1 MIPNLGRIQHVPLR
15 EVWQNEA
22 SSFTPWLLQNEDV
35 LSDLLGIDI
44 TLERR
49 EEAVGRF
56 SLDLIGRNNDDGST
70 VIVENQLEGTD
81 HSHLGQLLT
90 YAGGLDAHTIIWV
103 ASDFRDEHRAAL
115 DWLNRVTGEDTH
127 FYGVI
132 VRAIR
137 IGDSIPAPDL
147 SLVVEP
153 NDFGKTVKARSE
165 SRWLEERGVKY
176 QEFWVQVIER
186 LKDKFPDFT
195 SRKPPTRQYFGLS
208 TDYSACYRTIAF
220 GRSKIK
226 VEFYLGS
233 SDEAVNSARF
243 EALYERKTEIETE
256 FGGQLSWEE
265 LEGRKAA
272 RIAFYRE
279 GSILNEGDWES
290 YFIWIDEYFTKFS
303 AIAKSDPFHAA
314 MSTSD
319 EETSKTQLS

>member
-1 MIPNLGRIQHVPLR
+1 MIPNLGRIQQVPLR

-22 SSFTPWLLQNEDV
+22 SSFTPWLLENEDV

-115 DWLNRVTGEDTH
+115 DWLNRVTGEETH
-127 FYGVI
+127 FYGVV

-137 IGDSIPAPDL
+137 IGDSVPAPDL

-153 NDFGKTVKARSE
+153 NDFGKTVKAQSE
-165 SRWLEERGVKY
+165 SRWLEERGIKY
-176 QEFWVQVIER
+176 QEFWMQVVER
-186 LKDKFPDFT
+186 LKDKFPEFK
-195 SRKPPTRQYFGLS
+195 SRKAPTRQYFGLS
-208 TDYSACYRTIAF
+208 TDYSFCNRTIAF
-220 GRSKIK
+220 GRSKLK
-226 VEFYLGS
+226 VEFYLGASDAAINS
-233 SDEAVNSARF
+233 SRF
-243 EALYERKTEIETE
+243 EALYERKAEIELE

-272 RIAFYRE
+272 RIAIYRD
-279 GSILNEGDWES
+279 GSILNEEEWES
-290 YFIWIDEYFTKFS
+290 YLTWIDENFTMFS
-303 AIAKSDPFHAA
+303 AIAQSEPFHSA
-314 MSTSD
+314 MSAGD
-319 EETSKTQLS
+319 

>member
-1 MIPNLGRIQHVPLR
+1 MIPNLGRIQQVPLR

-35 LSDLLGIDI
+35 LSELLGVDI

-90 YAGGLDAHTIIWV
+90 YAGGLDAQTIIWV
-103 ASDFRDEHRAAL
+103 ASEFRDEHRAAL

-153 NDFGKTVKARSE
+153 NEFGKTVKARTE

-176 QEFWVQVIER
+176 QEFWEKLVER
-186 LKDKFPDFT
+186 LKEQFPEFK
-195 SRKPPTRQYFGLS
+195 SRKAPTRQNFGLS
-208 TDYSACYRTIAF
+208 TGYSSCDRTIAF
-220 GRSKIK
+220 GHSKLN
-226 VEFYLGS
+226 VQFYLGS
-233 SDEAVNSARF
+233 SDPAVNSARF
-243 EALYERKTEIETE
+243 EALYERKEEIERE
-256 FGGQLSWEE
+256 FGGSLSWEE
-265 LEGRKAA
+265 LEGRKAS
-272 RIAFYRE
+272 RIAVYRE
-279 GSILNEGDWES
+279 GSILNEGEWDS
-290 YFIWIDEYFTKFS
+290 YFTWIEDNFTKFS
-303 AIAKSDPFHAA
+303 SIAQSALFREA
-314 MSTSD
+314 MSAAD
-319 EETSKTQLS
+319 EYAS

>member
-1 MIPNLGRIQHVPLR
+1 MIPNLGRIQQVPLR

-22 SSFTPWLLQNEDV
+22 TSFTPWLLENEDV

-103 ASDFRDEHRAAL
+103 ASEFRDEHRAAL

-127 FYGVI
+127 FFGVI

-137 IGDSIPAPDL
+137 IGDSVPAPDL
-147 SLVVEP
+147 SLAVEP
-153 NDFGKTVKARSE
+153 NDFGKTVKARSD
-165 SRWLEERGVKY
+165 SRWMEERGVKY
-176 QEFWVQVIER
+176 QEFWTQLVER
-186 LKDKFPDFT
+186 LEVDFPDFK
-195 SRKPPTRQYFGLS
+195 SRKAPTRQYFGLT

-220 GRSKIK
+220 GRSKLK
-226 VEFYLGS
+226 VELYLGS
-233 SDEAVNSARF
+233 SDAALNSARL
-243 EALYERKTEIETE
+243 EALYERKAELERV
-256 FGGQLSWEE
+256 FGEPLSWEE
-265 LEGRKAA
+265 LEGRKAT
-272 RIAFYRE
+272 RIAFYRDA
-279 GSILNEGDWES
+279 SILNEKEWES
-290 YFIWIDEYFTKFS
+290 YFSWIARYFSKLS
-303 AIAKSDPFHAA
+303 EVAQSEAFHSA
-314 MSTSD
+314 MSIAD
-319 EETSKTQLS
+319 

>member
-1 MIPNLGRIQHVPLR
+1 MIPNLGRIQQVPLR

-22 SSFTPWLLQNEDV
+22 SSFTPWLLENEDV

-81 HSHLGQLLT
+81 HSHLGQLMT

-115 DWLNRVTGEDTH
+115 DWLNRVTGEETN
-127 FYGVI
+127 FYGVV
-132 VRAIR
+132 VRAIK
-137 IGDSIPAPDL
+137 IGDSVPAPDL

-153 NDFGKTVKARSE
+153 NDFGKTVKAQSE
-165 SRWLEERGVKY
+165 SRWLEERGIKY
-176 QEFWVQVIER
+176 QEFWMQVVDR
-186 LKDKFPDFT
+186 LKDKFPEFK
-195 SRKPPTRQYFGLS
+195 SRKAPTRQYFGLS
-208 TDYSACYRTIAF
+208 TDYSFCNRTIAF
-220 GRSKIK
+220 GRSKLK
-226 VEFYLGS
+226 VEFYLGASDAAINS
-233 SDEAVNSARF
+233 SRF
-243 EALYERKTEIETE
+243 EALYERKAEIELE

-272 RIAFYRE
+272 RIAIYRD
-279 GSILNEGDWES
+279 GSILNEGEWES
-290 YFIWIDEYFTKFS
+290 YLSWIDENFTRFS
-303 AIAKSDPFHAA
+303 VVAKSEPFHSA
-314 MSTSD
+314 MSAGD
-319 EETSKTQLS
+319 

>member
-1 MIPNLGRIQHVPLR
+1 MIPNLGRIQQVPLR

-22 SSFTPWLLQNEDV
+22 TSFTPWLLQNEDV

-127 FYGVI
+127 FFGVV

-137 IGDSIPAPDL
+137 IGDSVPAPDL

-165 SRWLEERGVKY
+165 SRWMEERGVKY
-176 QEFWVQVIER
+176 QEFWSQLSER
-186 LKDKFPDFT
+186 LQDHFPEFKT
-195 SRKPPTRQYFGLS
+195 RKAPNRQYFGLS

-220 GRSKIK
+220 GRSKLK
-226 VEFYLGS
+226 VEFYLGA
-233 SDEAVNSARF
+233 SDAAVNSARF
-243 EALYERKTEIETE
+243 EALYERKAEIERV
-256 FGGQLSWEE
+256 FGEQLSWEE

-279 GSILNEGDWES
+279 ASILNFSEWET
-290 YFIWIDEYFTKFS
+290 YFSWIEEYFTKLS
-303 AIAKSDPFHAA
+303 LVSQSEAFHSA
-314 MSTSD
+314 MSA
-319 EETSKTQLS
+319 EG

>member
-1 MIPNLGRIQHVPLR
+1 MIPNLGRIQQVPLR

-22 SSFTPWLLQNEDV
+22 TSFTPWLLQNEDV

-81 HSHLGQLLT
+81 HNHLGQLLT

-137 IGDSIPAPDL
+137 IGDSVPAPDL

-153 NDFGKTVKARSE
+153 NDFGKTVKAQSE
-165 SRWLEERGVKY
+165 SRWMEERGTRY
-176 QEFWVQVIER
+176 QMFWTQLIER
-186 LKDKFPDFT
+186 IKDDFPDFK

-208 TDYSACYRTIAF
+208 TDYSGCSRTIAF
-220 GRSKIK
+220 GRSTLK
-226 VEFYLGS
+226 VEFYIGA
-233 SDEAVNSARF
+233 SDAALNSARF
-243 EALYERKTEIETE
+243 EALYERKAEIEAV
-256 FGGQLSWEE
+256 FGEELSWEE
-265 LEGRKAA
+265 LEGRKAS
-272 RIAFYRE
+272 RIAFYRDA
-279 GSILNEGDWES
+279 SILNENEWES
-290 YFIWIDEYFTKFS
+290 YFAWIDKYF
-303 AIAKSDPFHAA
+303 AKLSQVAESDAFNSA
-314 MSTSD
+314 MST
-319 EETSKTQLS
+319 TG

>member
-1 MIPNLGRIQHVPLR
+1 MIPNLGRIQQVPLR

-22 SSFTPWLLQNEDV
+22 TSFTPWLLQNEDV

-81 HSHLGQLLT
+81 HNHLGQLLT

-103 ASDFRDEHRAAL
+103 ASEFRDEHRAAL

-137 IGDSIPAPDL
+137 IGDSVPAPDL

-153 NDFGKTVKARSE
+153 NEFGKTVKAQSE
-165 SRWLEERGVKY
+165 SRWMEERGTRY
-176 QEFWVQVIER
+176 QQFWTQLVERINNEFPEF
-186 LKDKFPDFT
+186 K
-195 SRKPPTRQYFGLS
+195 SRKPPTRQYFGIS
-208 TDYSACYRTIAF
+208 TDYSGCTRKIAF
-220 GRSKIK
+220 GRSTLN
-226 VEFYLGS
+226 VEFYIGASDAALNS
-233 SDEAVNSARF
+233 SRF
-243 EALYERKTEIETE
+243 EALYERKAEIEAV
-256 FGGQLSWEE
+256 FGEELSWEE
-265 LEGRKAA
+265 LEGRKAS

-279 GSILNEGDWES
+279 ASIMNESKWES
-290 YFIWIDEYFTKFS
+290 YFLWIDKYFTKLSQVAESEAFHSAFS
-303 AIAKSDPFHAA
+303 TA
-314 MSTSD
+314 
-319 EETSKTQLS
+319 E

>member
-1 MIPNLGRIQHVPLR
+1 MMIPNLGRIQQVPLR

-22 SSFTPWLLQNEDV
+22 TSFTPWLLQNEDV
-35 LSDLLGIDI
+35 LSELLGIDI

-81 HSHLGQLLT
+81 HNHLGQLLT

-127 FYGVI
+127 FYGVV

-137 IGDSIPAPDL
+137 IGDSVPAPDL

-165 SRWLEERGVKY
+165 SNWMEERGTKY
-176 QEFWVQVIER
+176 QEFWIELVDR
-186 LKDKFPDFT
+186 LKEEFPEFQ

-208 TDYSACYRTIAF
+208 TDFSGCSRTIAF
-220 GRSKIK
+220 GRSKLK

-233 SDEAVNSARF
+233 SDAALNTARL
-243 EALYERKTEIETE
+243 EALYEQKALLEKV
-256 FGGQLSWEE
+256 FGEQLSWEE
-265 LEGRKAA
+265 LDGRKAT
-272 RIAFYRE
+272 RIAFYRDA
-279 GSILNEGDWES
+279 SILNEEEWES
-290 YFIWIDEYFTKFS
+290 YFSWVGMYFSKLSEVAQSQAFYN
-303 AIAKSDPFHAA
+303 A
-314 MSTSD
+314 MSNA
-319 EETSKTQLS
+319 E

>member
-1 MIPNLGRIQHVPLR
+1 MIPNLGRIQQVPLR

-22 SSFTPWLLQNEDV
+22 SSFTPWLLENEDV

-115 DWLNRVTGEDTH
+115 DWLNRVTGEETH
-127 FYGVI
+127 FYGVV
-132 VRAIR
+132 VRAIK
-137 IGDSIPAPDL
+137 IGDSVPAPDL

-153 NDFGKTVKARSE
+153 NDFGKTVKAQSE
-165 SRWLEERGVKY
+165 SRWLEERGIKY
-176 QEFWVQVIER
+176 QEFWMQVVDR
-186 LKDKFPDFT
+186 LRDKFPEFK
-195 SRKPPTRQYFGLS
+195 SRKAPTRQYFGLS
-208 TDYSACYRTIAF
+208 TDYSFCNRTIAF
-220 GRSKIK
+220 GRSKLK
-226 VEFYLGS
+226 VEFYLGASDAAINS
-233 SDEAVNSARF
+233 SRF
-243 EALYERKTEIETE
+243 EALYERKAEIELE

-272 RIAFYRE
+272 RIAIYRD
-279 GSILNEGDWES
+279 GSIVNEGEWES
-290 YFIWIDEYFTKFS
+290 YLSWIDENFTRFS
-303 AIAKSDPFHAA
+303 VVAKSEPFHSA
-314 MSTSD
+314 MSAGD
-319 EETSKTQLS
+319 